1 MKKVKSIKKKQLMWV
16 DEFSL
21 DYGNIS
27 INNHNNN
34 KLGRPYERYIQLI
47 KGNKLEWNS
56 K

>member
-27 INNHNNN
+27 INNHNN
-34 KLGRPYERYIQLI
+34 KLGRPYERYIQFI

>member
-27 INNHNNN
+27 INNHNN
-34 KLGRPYERYIQLI
+34 KLGRPYERYIQYV
-47 KGNKLEWNS
+47 KANKLVYFS

>member
-21 DYGNIS
+21 DYGN
-27 INNHNNN
+27 NNHNN

-47 KGNKLEWNS
+47 KGNKLWWNS

>member
-27 INNHNNN
+27 INNHNN
-34 KLGRPYERYIQLI
+34 KLCRPYERYIQLI
-47 KGNKLEWNS
+47 KGNKLECNS

>member
-27 INNHNNN
+27 INNHNS
-34 KLGRPYERYIQLI
+34 KLGIPYVRYIQHI
-47 KGNKLEWNS
+47 KANKLLWFS